1 MVIRIKALSVLH
13 NQVFTKVV
21 RFSKMTR
28 QTNDGRGRLGG
39 RQKGTPN
46 KVTANAKEWLSKLID
61 KNRRQME
68 RDLKAL
74 EPKERLQIL
83 ERLMQY
89 VVPKQQAVSA
99 KIDFDK
105 LNDNQLDMIID
116 ELTKNINEDD
126 ITN

>member
-1 MVIRIKALSVLH
+1 
-13 NQVFTKVV
+13 
-21 RFSKMTR
+21 MTR